1 MRWHRRLC
9 RLGKRRYVNM
19 ITENI
24 KSFVEGVGHAFVGTS
39 NKSGVPHLA
48 AGRGVFLAEPDLLV
62 FEAWFCVTTLK
73 NLQEN
78 PKVAVA
84 IADPITGMGYQ
95 FFGSVESKKDTAVL
109 NGFLPD
115 LEPSGLPQVQWR
127 LEVRVESVMAF
138 TADAHSDRPLG

>member
-1 MRWHRRLC
+1 
-9 RLGKRRYVNM
+9 M
-19 ITENI
+19 ITPGI
-24 KSFVEGVGHAFVGTS
+24 KAFAEGVGHAFVATADGE
-39 NKSGVPHLA
+39 GRPHLA
-48 AGRGVFLAEPDLLV
+48 SGRGVSVSASDRLV

-78 PKVAVA
+78 PKIAVA
-84 IADPITGMGYQ
+84 IADPVTGNGYQ
-95 FFGSVESKKDTAVL
+95 FLGRLDSKKDTAVL